1 MRITRTLLLALLA
14 VGCAGDPDIPRD
26 LLAAETAAR
35 EEHTPLGGDALDQR
49 RRDMRRAKRDMVHFQ
64 VTLESLVARNDRN
77 GQIQLSGF
85 LDAYMGTHLE
95 PLLRSEWQSRHPELA
110 AVDATLRLVKAELL
124 MHMRETRRMQRELD
138 ELSRRFEGRGD
149 MLVEYPVGQQVTL
162 EKAIEILRE
171 RKWRG

>member
-1 MRITRTLLLALLA
+1 MRKLLLLLL
-14 VGCAGDPDIPRD
+14 VFGCAGDPDIPRD
-26 LLAAETAAR
+26 LLAQETAVR
-35 EEHTPLGGDALDQR
+35 DEHTPLGGDALHQR
-49 RRDMRRAKRDMVHFQ
+49 RREMERAKRDMVHFQ
-64 VTLESLVARNDRN
+64 VTLQSLLERRDRS

-85 LDAYMGTHLE
+85 LDAYMGTHLD
-95 PLLRSEWQSRHPELA
+95 PLLESEWQSRHPELA

-124 MHMRETRRMQRELD
+124 MHMRETRRMQHELN

-162 EKAIEILRE
+162 EQAIEILRE